1 MCKLPPNSRQH
12 FDPRGQEHKSRA
24 SKSSK
29 HQITKQDKGRAT
41 SKASSKTRGGRTKWL
56 ILFPQNRHFSDLK
69 FFIFSPP
76 CLFDL
81 GTCTSM
87 YSIVSYC
94 ILCRHFALIII
105 KNYHVIDSISLIG
118 QIECNQFAKNGREL
132 YAVKLHPQCHH
143 AGSPMWSWNDLSIVH
158 FPQWFPQF
166 STELIVQIVTDV
178 FPKPM

>member
-69 FFIFSPP
+69 FFIFFPP
-76 CLFDL
+76 LPPL
-81 GTCTSM
+81 PGHLHINVHNTMHTM
-87 YSIVSYC
+87 YHTVY
-94 ILCRHFALIII
+94 LCKHFALIII
-105 KNYHVIDSISLIG
+105 QNYLVLESISLIG
-118 QIECNQFAKNGREL
+118 QIECNQFAKNGRVV
-132 YAVKLHPQCHH
+132 YAVKSHHQCNQ
-143 AGSPMWSWNDLSIVH
+143 AGSLRWPWMI
-158 FPQWFPQF
+158 
-166 STELIVQIVTDV
+166 
-178 FPKPM
+178 